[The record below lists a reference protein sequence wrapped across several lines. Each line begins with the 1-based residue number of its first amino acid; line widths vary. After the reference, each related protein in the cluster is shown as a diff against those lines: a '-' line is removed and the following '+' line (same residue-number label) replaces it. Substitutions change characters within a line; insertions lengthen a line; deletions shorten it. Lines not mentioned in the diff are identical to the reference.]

1 MKRDRTIRV
10 NKHHQFGVVL
20 AIVLA
25 PLAICLPQ
33 AAASS
38 QVMSFGE
45 NIWGQLGNEGLAESN
60 PTPTVVTLPG
70 ATGSPVQVAV
80 GEDHSVVLTSG
91 GQIYTF
97 GTGGLGSGNR
107 FSEFRTPVAIKLPG
121 ATGAPVQAAAGV
133 SFSLVV
139 TASGQLY
146 SFGYDATGQLG
157 DGKTSY
163 EENPTPEAVTLPGAT
178 GPPAQVAAGREFSLV
193 LTATGQLYAFGGDS
207 QGELGDGSEHYE
219 GVSIPELI
227 TLPGAT
233 GPAVQIA
240 AGEYHSLVATSTG
253 QLYTFGNNHSGQLGK
268 GTSDNSAHPTPE
280 AVTLPG
286 ATGPVVQVAAGWESS
301 LALTSTGQLYTF
313 GNDEDGQLGNGE
325 ANGAPH
331 PTPEA
336 ITLPGLTGSIVQIA
350 AGKNHSL
357 VLTSSGQLYAFGSDQ
372 YGQLGNGKTEE
383 TPYTT
388 PTLVPLPNVT
398 GVALGSSANHV
409 LAILAV
415 PPPPLDVTTTTL
427 PEGKQG
433 TPYTATATATGG
445 TPPLHWSATGLP
457 SGLSIESSSG
467 QISGTPT
474 APGSSTVTLIA
485 TDAEGVRAES
495 APIALVIA
503 AAACTRHRDHRC
515 GHCSSGRVRCCGRG
529 HGGRAPRHCCKHDSR
544 ACSGHPVGIGA
555 GAAVSH
561 SR

>member
-1 MKRDRTIRV
+1 MRVIKRSRI
-10 NKHHQFGVVL
+10 GVVL
-20 AIVLA
+20 AVMLA

-33 AAASS
+33 AAANS

-45 NIWGQLGNEGLAESN
+45 NIWGQLGNEGLAEDN

-70 ATGSPVQVAV
+70 ATGSPMQVAV
-80 GEDHSVVLTSG
+80 GEDHSIVLTSG

-107 FSEFRTPVAIKLPG
+107 FSEFRTPVAIELPG

-139 TASGQLY
+139 TASGQLFT
-146 SFGYDATGQLG
+146 FGYDATGQLG
-157 DGKTSY
+157 DGKRSY
-163 EENPTPEAVTLPGAT
+163 EENPTPEAIVLPGAT
-178 GPPAQVAAGREFSLV
+178 GAPAQVAAGREFSLV
-193 LTATGQLYAFGGDS
+193 LTSTGQLYSFGGNS
-207 QGELGDGSEHYE
+207 QGENGNGEENYE
-219 GVSIPELI
+219 GVLTPELI

-240 AGEYHSLVATSTG
+240 AGEYHSLVVTSTG

-280 AVTLPG
+280 AIALPG
-286 ATGPVVQVAAGWESS
+286 ATGPVVQVAAGWEFS
-301 LALTSTGQLYTF
+301 LALTSTGELYSF

-325 ANGAPH
+325 ANTAPH

-336 ITLPGLTGSIVQIA
+336 ITIPGLTGSIVQIA

-357 VLTSSGQLYAFGSDQ
+357 VLTSSGQLYGFGSDQ

-388 PTLVPLPNVT
+388 PTLVPLANVT
-398 GVALGSSANHV
+398 GVASGSSANHV
-409 LAILAV
+409 LALVSAS
-415 PPPPLDVTTTTL
+415 PPPLDVTTTTL

-433 TPYTATATATGG
+433 TAYSATATATGG
-445 TPPLHWSATGLP
+445 TPPLKWSATGLP
-457 SGLSIESSSG
+457 SGLSIASSTG
-467 QISGTPT
+467 QIGGTPT
-474 APGSSTVTLIA
+474 ASGSSTVTLIA

-495 APIALVIA
+495 TPITLVIA
-503 AAACTRHRDHRC
+503 AAACTPHGDHGC
-515 GHCSSGRVRCCGRG
+515 GRCSSGRRRCCGRG
-529 HGGRAPRHCCKHDSR
+529 HAGRDRGRCCGRDSR
-544 ACSGHPVGIGA
+544 GLSRHHGGNWGWSSRHA
-555 GAAVSH
+555 H

>member
-1 MKRDRTIRV
+1 VSKRRGIA
-10 NKHHQFGVVL
+10 VVL
-20 AIVLA
+20 AVVLA

-33 AAASS
+33 AAANS

-60 PTPTVVTLPG
+60 PTPTVVTLPD
-70 ATGSPVQVAV
+70 AAGSPVQVAV
-80 GEDHSVVLTSG
+80 GEDHSIVLTSG

-139 TASGQLY
+139 TASGQLFT
-146 SFGYDATGQLG
+146 FGYDATGQLG
-157 DGKTSY
+157 DGKRSY
-163 EENPTPEAVTLPGAT
+163 EENPTPEAIALPGAT
-178 GPPAQVAAGREFSLV
+178 GTPAQVAAGREFSLV
-193 LTATGQLYAFGGDS
+193 LTSTGQLYAFGGNS
-207 QGELGDGSEHYE
+207 QGENGNGEENYE
-219 GVSIPELI
+219 GVLTPESI

-240 AGEYHSLVATSTG
+240 AGEYHSLVVTSTG

-280 AVTLPG
+280 AIALPG
-286 ATGPVVQVAAGWESS
+286 ATGPVVQVAAGWEFS
-301 LALTSTGQLYTF
+301 LALTSTGQLYSF

-325 ANGAPH
+325 ANDAPH

-336 ITLPGLTGSIVQIA
+336 IAIPGLTGSIVQIA

-357 VLTSSGQLYAFGSDQ
+357 VLTSSGQLYGFGSDQ

-388 PTLVPLPNVT
+388 PTLIPLSNVT
-398 GVALGSSANHV
+398 SVAVGSSANHV
-409 LAILAV
+409 LALV
-415 PPPPLDVTTTTL
+415 PAPAPPLDVTTTTL

-433 TPYTATATATGG
+433 IAYSAAATATGG
-445 TPPLHWSATGLP
+445 TPPLKWSATGLP
-457 SGLSIESSSG
+457 SGLSIESSTG
-467 QISGTPT
+467 QLSGTPT
-474 APGSSTVTLIA
+474 ASGSSTVTLIA
-485 TDAEGVRAES
+485 TDAEGVKAES
-495 APIALVIA
+495 APITLVIA
-503 AAACTRHRDHRC
+503 AAACTPHGDHGC
-515 GHCSSGRVRCCGRG
+515 GHCSPGRGRGCCRRG
-529 HGGRAPRHCCKHDSR
+529 HGGRSSRCCCRHDRRECSR
-544 ACSGHPVGIGA
+544 HFGRDWGWSHR
-555 GAAVSH
+555 SH